1 MAARSHE
8 QHLQHIAEKYA
19 AYTKARRALDNAYIA
34 AIDDGVAYTH
44 IGEAVGK
51 SETTIRQLAHRRG
64 WSKAGDRRSLG
75 ENDG

>member
-8 QHLQHIAEKYA
+8 EHLRHITQKYGE
-19 AYTKARRALDNAYIA
+19 YTKARTALDSAYIA
-34 AIDDGVAYTH
+34 AIDDGVAYTQ

-75 ENDG
+75 EHDG